1 MLLVGTNIGHSDALN
16 KNINRNDMKITHLI
30 FAAVSALVLV
40 SCNDSVEVRNIK
52 GSYHYKTTGQV
63 TLTDSSKTQIH
74 TLDNESGIMEVVS
87 LHDDDEV
94 LLTFNQTGGEVYN
107 TKGTA
112 HGDKVTFDPF
122 HRLLTV
128 TYAED
133 KTVGILDTL
142 SITKHETETFAIQV
156 SGRAEVY
163 DNNIIFYYTYDGKS
177 QTSSKT
183 IHGTDIQML
192 AKKN

>member
-1 MLLVGTNIGHSDALN
+1 
-16 KNINRNDMKITHLI
+16 MKFKHLI
-30 FAAVSALVLV
+30 FAAIFAVVSV
-40 SCNDSVEVRNIK
+40 SCSDSVEVRNIK

-63 TLTDSSKTQIH
+63 TLTDGNKTAIQ
-74 TLDNESGIMEVVS
+74 TLENESGIMEIVS

-112 HGDKVTFDPF
+112 HGDKVSFDPF
-122 HRLLTV
+122 NRLLTL
-128 TYAED
+128 TYNED
-133 KTVGILDTL
+133 KTVGLLDTL

-156 SGRAEVY
+156 SGQAEVY
-163 DNNIIFYYTYDGKS
+163 DNNLIFYYTYDGKS
-177 QTSSKT
+177 QTSNKT
-183 IHGTDIQML
+183 IHGTNIQML

>member
-1 MLLVGTNIGHSDALN
+1 
-16 KNINRNDMKITHLI
+16 MKLRHLI
-30 FAAVSALVLV
+30 IAAVSALVLV
-40 SCNDSVEVRNIK
+40 SCTDSVEVRNVK

-63 TLTDSSKTQIH
+63 TLTDGSKSAIH
-74 TLDNESGIMEVVS
+74 TLENESGIMEVVS
-87 LHDDDEV
+87 LHDKDEV

-107 TKGTA
+107 TKGIA
-112 HGDKVTFDPF
+112 HGDRLTFDPF
-122 HRLLTV
+122 NRLLTL
-128 TYAED
+128 TYSED
-133 KTVGILDTL
+133 KTVGLLDTL

-163 DNNIIFYYTYDGKS
+163 DNNLIFYYTYDGKS
-177 QTSSKT
+177 QTSNKT